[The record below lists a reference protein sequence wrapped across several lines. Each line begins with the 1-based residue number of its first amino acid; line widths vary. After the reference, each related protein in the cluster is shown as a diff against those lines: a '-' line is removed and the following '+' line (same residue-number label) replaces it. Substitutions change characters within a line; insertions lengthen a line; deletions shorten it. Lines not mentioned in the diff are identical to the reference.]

1 MWLDS
6 ASNHLRGHWM
16 LKKAARVV
24 AALFLFT
31 SLALSQD
38 QGHFDASFN
47 SALIF
52 TQAGSANSIQQ
63 SATIAANYFGTFRF
77 RFTTKSKSSLIF
89 NYGYAK
95 NSQVYQSNF
104 DYHQL
109 DTIHEYTGAYVRNFH
124 ETGKFQPFFLVGAGM
139 LRFNPR
145 STWAYFPDLPNNI
158 PNRLQINVNAQS
170 QNEATLLYG
179 GGVDYKLPYNFA
191 FRLQYRGLYYN
202 NPNFKVNNLNGSAI
216 SFVAGNRA
224 HMAEP
229 SIGLVFRF

>member
-1 MWLDS
+1 MF
-6 ASNHLRGHWM
+6 
-16 LKKAARVV
+16 KKAALVV

-31 SLALSQD
+31 SLALSQN

-52 TQAGSANSIQQ
+52 TYAGSANGIQQ
-63 SATIAANYFGTFRF
+63 SATIAPNYFGTFRF
-77 RFTTKSKSSLIF
+77 RFKTKSKSSWVF

-124 ETGKFQPFFLVGAGM
+124 ETGKFQPFFLVGAGL

-145 STWAYFPDLPNNI
+145 STWVYFPDLPNNI

-191 FRLQYRGLYYN
+191 FRLQYRGLYYG

>member
-1 MWLDS
+1 M
-6 ASNHLRGHWM
+6 AGM
-16 LKKAARVV
+16 GIK
-24 AALFLFT
+24 LFERTTNVSRKYTGNCSIILIHVDGE
-31 SLALSQD
+31 LSQN
-38 QGHFDASFN
+38 QGHFEGSFN

-63 SATIAANYFGTFRF
+63 SATIGANYFGTFRF
-77 RFTTKSKSSLIF
+77 RFKTKSKSSWVF

-124 ETGKFQPFFLVGAGM
+124 ETGKFQPFFLFGAGL

-170 QNEATLLYG
+170 QNEATL
-179 GGVDYKLPYNFA
+179 VWRRS
-191 FRLQYRGLYYN
+191 RLQAALQLRSPL
-202 NPNFKVNNLNGSAI
+202 AI
-216 SFVAGNRA
+216 SWT
-224 HMAEP
+224 
-229 SIGLVFRF
+229 LLQ